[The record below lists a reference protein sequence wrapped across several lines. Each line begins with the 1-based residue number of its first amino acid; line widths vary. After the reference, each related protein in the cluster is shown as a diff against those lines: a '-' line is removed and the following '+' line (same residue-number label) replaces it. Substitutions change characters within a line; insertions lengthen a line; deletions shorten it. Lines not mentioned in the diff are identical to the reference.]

1 MVLVIIKAP
10 MPLYFTLIV
19 TLIGS
24 LMVLR
29 PHKASIFNLTLNPKP
44 LNPKP
49 FIKPGLVCT
58 PLRPLAAAG
67 VVDEDTLVDNVS
79 ASDMWVVVKI
89 MVPFWVPIIIRHL
102 LLSGTQKGTLILT
115 TTHV

>member
-44 LNPKP
+44 LNP
-49 FIKPGLVCT
+49 
-58 PLRPLAAAG
+58 
-67 VVDEDTLVDNVS
+67 
-79 ASDMWVVVKI
+79 
-89 MVPFWVPIIIRHL
+89 
-102 LLSGTQKGTLILT
+102 
-115 TTHV
+115 